1 MTGDKPLSAL
11 GLEPRTYGLKVRCR
25 DDAND
30 NPGHELQPSEI
41 PGCTPGCTSQTETA
55 PIDSDLAKVIGA
67 WPTLPEHL
75 KAAVMAL
82 VATVGPMAVLA
93 RQTAA
98 DAKR

>member
-1 MTGDKPLSAL
+1 MSITPGR
-11 GLEPRTYGLKVRCR
+11 GRTYDLRIR
-25 DDAND
+25 
-30 NPGHELQPSEI
+30 NPLLDRRKQQNGHDLEPSEI

-55 PIDSDLAKVIGA
+55 PIDADLVKVIGT

-75 KAAVMAL
+75 KAAVLAL
-82 VATVGPMAVLA
+82 VATVGPMTVLA